1 MIPNS
6 LLRAVRGGGLSL
18 KNNFPLCCKLGVPS
32 PKLVESNYS
41 NLATMNVFVTR
52 SVPSSGLKLLKEA
65 GLSVTQWQ
73 SDDAIPRSELLERV
87 KGKDG
92 LFCLLTETI
101 DAEVLD
107 IAGEL
112 ML

>member
-6 LLRAVRGGGLSL
+6 LLRAFRAGGLSL

-32 PKLVESNYS
+32 PKLESNYS

-52 SVPSSGLKLLKEA
+52 SVPSSGIELLQEA

-87 KGKDG
+87 KGKNG

-101 DAEVLD
+101 DTEVLD

>member
-1 MIPNS
+1 
-6 LLRAVRGGGLSL
+6 
-18 KNNFPLCCKLGVPS
+18 
-32 PKLVESNYS
+32 
-41 NLATMNVFVTR
+41 MNVFVTR
-52 SVPSSGLKLLKEA
+52 SVPSSGIKLLKEA

-73 SDDAIPRSELLERV
+73 SDDAIPRLELLEQV